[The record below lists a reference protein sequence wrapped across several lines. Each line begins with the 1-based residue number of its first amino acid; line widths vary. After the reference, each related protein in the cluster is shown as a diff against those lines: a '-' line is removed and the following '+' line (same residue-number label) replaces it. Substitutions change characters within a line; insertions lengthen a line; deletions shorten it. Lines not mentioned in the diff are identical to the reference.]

1 MEEEEKSKEME
12 DLYLPPRSRKTLQQA
27 NQGEGV
33 TISQKHLYF
42 LLRERVKSNV
52 YAFLYLGKSKK
63 RKKTD
68 DSDEDD
74 EGSDADG
81 SDDEKPKKRG
91 RPRVTPRE
99 NIKSFTDVEVR
110 NRFFSFSFFSPF
122 FPPLKSDLSRVIYM
136 LHR

>member
-12 DLYLPPRSRKTLQQA
+12 DLYLPPRSRKTLQQT

-33 TISQKHLYF
+33 AISQKHLHF

-52 YAFLYLGKSKK
+52 YGFLYLGKSKK

-110 NRFFSFSFFSPF
+110 NRFIGFFSS
-122 FPPLKSDLSRVIYM
+122 LKSDFFIYM
-136 LHR
+136 LLHR